1 MTEKSGKAHIGADFI
16 SCVCLGFD
24 VINIIFRAIMLL
36 LLLFL
41 NRHNDFDGVQEA
53 EMTGACGVQLCRSS
67 VARSHLCNSSL

>member
-41 NRHNDFDGVQEA
+41 NRHNDFDGSRRQ
-53 EMTGACGVQLCRSS
+53 R
-67 VARSHLCNSSL
+67 